1 MITFWLICA
10 GFVAIALAFILP
22 PLLRR
27 PTENGSE
34 GDRREANLAVY
45 RDQLAE
51 LESDRQ
57 NGIVSEEQYQLDRIE
72 IERRLL
78 EEVATLDDSKKEQRN
93 ARPANALVYVI
104 ALSLPLLAVG
114 LYLRIGNQNAI
125 SAAPAT
131 VRQVG
136 AADQPGSERLS
147 QENIEANLAALR
159 QRLDQNPKDSE
170 GWTMLAR
177 SYSALQRYREAS
189 EAYERASKLVADDAG
204 LWADYAF
211 TLAMAN
217 GQTLQGRPTELI
229 KQALKVDSENP
240 KALEL
245 AGSAAFEAKD
255 YSQAVVHWEKLLKR
269 LPAHSEVTQSVTE
282 RIERAKELGGGAN

>member
-27 PTENGSE
+27 PAEEGSD
-34 GDRREANLAVY
+34 DRREANLGVY

-51 LESDRQ
+51 LESDRR
-57 NGIVSEEQYQLDRIE
+57 NGIVSDEQYQLDRIE

-78 EEVATLDDSKKEQRN
+78 EEVSTADDSKKEQKN
-93 ARPANALVYVI
+93 AAPANALVYLV
-104 ALSLPLLAVG
+104 ALSLPLLAVA
-114 LYLRIGNQNAI
+114 LYLKIGNQNAI
-125 SAAPAT
+125 SAAPAALP
-131 VRQVG
+131 Q
-136 AADQPGSERLS
+136 AAAGQPAPERLT
-147 QENIEANLAALR
+147 QENIEANLSALR
-159 QRLDQNPKDSE
+159 QRLDQNPKDAE

-189 EAYERASKLVADDAG
+189 EAYDRATKLVADDAD

-229 KQALKVDSENP
+229 KRALQLNSENP

-255 YSQAVVHWEKLLKR
+255 YSQAVAHWEKLLKR
-269 LPAHSEVTQSVTE
+269 LPANSEVAQSVTE
-282 RIERAKELGGGAN
+282 RIKRAQELGGGAY

>member
-34 GDRREANLAVY
+34 RDRREANLAVY

-78 EEVATLDDSKKEQRN
+78 EEVATVDDNNREQKN
-93 ARPANALVYVI
+93 AVPANALIYVI

-114 LYLRIGNQNAI
+114 LYLRVGNQNAI
-125 SAAPAT
+125 SAAPANF
-131 VRQVG
+131 RQAG
-136 AADQPGSERLS
+136 AGGQQGSERLS
-147 QENIEANLAALR
+147 QENIEANLATLR

-177 SYSALQRYREAS
+177 SYSALQKYREAS
-189 EAYERASKLVADDAG
+189 EAYHRATELVADDAG

-229 KQALKVDSENP
+229 KRALQVDSENP

-245 AGSAAFEAKD
+245 AGSAAFEAKN

-269 LPAHSEVTQSVTE
+269 LPPDSEVTQSVSE
-282 RIERAKELGGGAN
+282 RIKRAKDLGGGAN